1 VSIESQDLLNFVAQ
15 LPEGF
20 AYAPIYVK
28 GSKLQSGKVSK
39 GKTPL
44 EKSHHAVMGPADVAL
59 QIHRRPEIFRAVGV
73 FTGPRSKGL
82 VILDVDR
89 NLAKLKSKWCSSL
102 QGAPVVTS
110 TKANAA
116 KYLFTVPEAL
126 WGEVSGFGLS
136 DTGAGYEVLWGR
148 QGLLYGAYPGSS
160 DGKGP
165 EGLYGFEGDLEAV
178 PEAPA
183 WLLAEMKD
191 HAGKGPADGGFI
203 KNRKALDFSDRA
215 PEEVAEIVQ
224 SALRVIP
231 GQGGGSRDHWI
242 KVGMAIH
249 SELPDDLGLTLWSA
263 WSAEDPEFADDWVD
277 GNPCEDAWKSF
288 KRGSVSLGT
297 LFWLADQQLPGR
309 LWLSEDLR
317 KVVTDAETVA
327 QRFELVYLDGKEL
340 LQQGN
345 KLEEEIENPALL
357 DQAKHVL
364 ALKAGRREGAIAI
377 DRLLDSDMAYQRT
390 KGAGPIAIT
399 DLESTPFEYLIPG
412 LLPKPWTLLVHA
424 DGGTGKTAMC
434 QTIAKHLSGGLPFD
448 VYGGL
453 VDVPKCKVLWLNGD
467 QNERIVRRQ
476 FMQLGVEHGVDVIP
490 EWDMSWYR
498 RFRKLQNKFKYDLV
512 VIDSLDGCNDSN
524 PYEENRR
531 EYALPIKRLARRNGQ
546 DFPACAIVII
556 HHNTKSGQ
564 FRGTSA
570 IRAAVDET
578 WNMRKLTQQEIAE
591 RGLYPNS
598 RCVTVEKSRDDRE
611 GKQMVFRL
619 MKDFTYQIRHLPEA
633 RGAAVTASQ
642 QVLAVLDLMRA
653 ERRPWTLA
661 ELVQHEEVGGEHT
674 ERMNRTVLE
683 KLEEAKLIERCA
695 PPATGVPQGRG
706 RRPVYYLA
714 VGVGLPGF
722 TSRARGESRKSPE
735 QIEKPALE
743 RDLNC
748 SGGPEKIPSGEIKV
762 GSTDPTAGAPGIC
775 SAPDLLQEAGKNQTP
790 SAAGD
795 MDLFPPARVNRVSSA
810 EAPAHGRRTASELE
824 QIKQASAEAWS

>member
-1 VSIESQDLLNFVAQ
+1 VSTESQDLLNFVAQ

-44 EKSHHAVMGPADVAL
+44 EKSHHAVMTPADVAL
-59 QIHRRPEIFRAVGV
+59 HIHRKPDSFKAVGV

-89 NLAKLKSKWCSSL
+89 NLAKLKGKWGESL

-116 KYLFTVPEAL
+116 KYLYSVPEAL

-160 DGKGP
+160 DGKGA
-165 EGLYGFEGDLEAV
+165 EGFYGFEGDLEV
-178 PEAPA
+178 IPEAPA

-191 HAGKGPADGGFI
+191 HAGKGPVDGGFI

-215 PEEVAEIVQ
+215 PEEVAEIIQ

-249 SELPDDLGLTLWSA
+249 SELPTDLGLALWSA
-263 WSAEDPEFADDWVD
+263 WSADDPEFADDWTD

-288 KRGSVSLGT
+288 KKGSVTLGT
-297 LFWLADQQLPGR
+297 LFWLADQQLPGH
-309 LWLSEDLR
+309 LWLGEDLR
-317 KVVTDAETVA
+317 KIVNEAETTA
-327 QRFELVYLDGKEL
+327 QRVELVYLTGEEL

-364 ALKAGRREGAIAI
+364 AMKAGRREGAIAI
-377 DRLLDSDMAYQRT
+377 DRLLDSDMAYKRT

-498 RFRKLQNKFKYDLV
+498 RFCKLQNKFKYDLI

-546 DFPACAIVII
+546 DFPACAIMII

-619 MKDFTYQIRHLPEA
+619 NEGLHVPDP
-633 RGAAVTASQ
+633 
-642 QVLAVLDLMRA
+642 
-653 ERRPWTLA
+653 
-661 ELVQHEEVGGEHT
+661 
-674 ERMNRTVLE
+674 
-683 KLEEAKLIERCA
+683 A
-695 PPATGVPQGRG
+695 PPRG
-706 RRPVYYLA
+706 PWSRCDVFPA
-714 VGVGLPGF
+714 GVGCPGPYAGR
-722 TSRARGESRKSPE
+722 TTALDACRACTARRSRG
-735 QIEKPALE
+735 
-743 RDLNC
+743 
-748 SGGPEKIPSGEIKV
+748 
-762 GSTDPTAGAPGIC
+762 
-775 SAPDLLQEAGKNQTP
+775 
-790 SAAGD
+790 
-795 MDLFPPARVNRVSSA
+795 
-810 EAPAHGRRTASELE
+810 
-824 QIKQASAEAWS
+824 

>member
-1 VSIESQDLLNFVAQ
+1 MSIESQDLLNFVAQ

-44 EKSHHAVMGPADVAL
+44 EKSHHAVLTPADVAL

-317 KVVTDAETVA
+317 KVVTELEVDRV
-327 QRFELVYLDGKEL
+327 QRFRSVGLSH
-340 LQQGN
+340 
-345 KLEEEIENPALL
+345 EEIVKRATAAMQLANPSQVQHKL
-357 DQAKHVL
+357 H
-364 ALKAGRREGAIAI
+364 EIAMEANYR
-377 DRLLDSDMAYQRT
+377 DSAAVVRLLISDQEYRRGSQGGSLQEIFASEES
-390 KGAGPIAIT
+390 PI
-399 DLESTPFEYLIPG
+399 EYLIPD
-412 LLPKPWTLLVHA
+412 LLPKPGTVLMHGR
-424 DGGTGKTAMC
+424 GGCGKTMAVM
-434 QTIAKHLSGGLPFD
+434 TLAKHIARGIPFS
-448 VYGGL
+448 VQGQ
-453 VDVPKCKVLWLNGD
+453 DVPVEQGTVLWLNAD
-467 QNERIVRRQ
+467 QNSRRIRKQ
-476 FMQLGVEHGVDVIP
+476 FSELDFIGSDPVEIRNKVSMLWYPWFIQQMEKHRPKFVV
-490 EWDMSWYR
+490 WDSVTACMR
-498 RFRKLQNKFKYDLV
+498 GCAFDQNKA
-512 VIDSLDGCNDSN
+512 
-524 PYEENRR
+524 
-531 EYALPIKRLARRNGQ
+531 EYAEPLYWYSAENGES
-546 DFPACAIVII
+546 FPATTIVFI
-556 HHNTKSGQ
+556 HHANKEGG
-564 FRGTSA
+564 FRGSTALEDAVDESWAIRRPEKAELERVGTSA
-570 IRAAVDET
+570 RLIT
-578 WNMRKLTQQEIAE
+578 IT
-591 RGLYPNS
+591 
-598 RCVTVEKSRDDRE
+598 KSREGNE
-611 GKQMVFRL
+611 GKQLVLRQQADLTFELKDLPADTTGEEGPASIVDRVLQRL
-619 MKDFTYQIRHLPEA
+619 RTRGLPMT
-633 RGAAVTASQ
+633 RK
-642 QVLAVLDLMRA
+642 
-653 ERRPWTLA
+653 
-661 ELVQHEEVGGEHT
+661 ELNADPVVGGSVEG
-674 ERMNRTVLE
+674 
-683 KLEEAKLIERCA
+683 I
-695 PPATGVPQGRG
+695 
-706 RRPVYYLA
+706 
-714 VGVGLPGF
+714 
-722 TSRARGESRKSPE
+722 RK
-735 QIEKPALE
+735 ALE
-743 RDLNC
+743 RLEDRGLVT
-748 SGGPEKIPSGEIKV
+748 SQGKASYKQFSAVLAHRGVGPKSVRNEDKTS
-762 GSTDPTAGAPGIC
+762 AGAGLDGVEC
-775 SAPDLLQEAGKNQTP
+775 PDLSESVLFCPVSGPNQETDTNRTETDKNGQLQEVKGPAPLGSEQNGQQEGSLFTRAKPERTP
-790 SAAGD
+790 
-795 MDLFPPARVNRVSSA
+795 
-810 EAPAHGRRTASELE
+810 TELE